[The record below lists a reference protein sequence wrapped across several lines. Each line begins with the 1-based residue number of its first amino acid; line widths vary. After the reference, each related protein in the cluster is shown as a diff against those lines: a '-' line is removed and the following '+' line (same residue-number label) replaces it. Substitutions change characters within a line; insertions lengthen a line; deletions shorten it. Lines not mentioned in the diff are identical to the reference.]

1 MKTLIIGWV
10 MFALWIVAHVGAT
23 GLHINALYRIG

>member
-1 MKTLIIGWV
+1 MKTPIL
-10 MFALWIVAHVGAT
+10 ALSIFIFWLAAHVGAT